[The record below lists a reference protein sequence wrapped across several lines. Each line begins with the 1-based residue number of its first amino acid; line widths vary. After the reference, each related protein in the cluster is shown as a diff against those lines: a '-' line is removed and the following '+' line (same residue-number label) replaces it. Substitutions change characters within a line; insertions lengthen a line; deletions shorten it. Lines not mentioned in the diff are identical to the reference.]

1 MTLAKEIKKT
11 QPGMNIEYL
20 KLKWKALCAT
30 TQTAN
35 MWDQG
40 TLPQAVF
47 NKVVD
52 HLVTWQA
59 WIKPH
64 AIMRKRLILYAL
76 NNTEGTAIVQGTLA
90 QVKMILQNYG
100 LRSAL
105 LMEGFIT
112 AGSRAIFL
120 PAIAQ
125 QAWTLRKAMEEFKEK
140 HGEMFPYIR
149 VFPLEG
155 SDKLNHRNYPDLYY
169 AAVSRAI
176 KNKELGPEG
185 QYIMT
190 EIATTIS
197 RKTIIDQAERTFRI
211 QPIMDETTKK
221 YLVDMGIDSIA
232 ARKRREE
239 EDEDI
244 EMEEPPRRRRT

>member
-1 MTLAKEIKKT
+1 MRPLKYLTCGSKT
-11 QPGMNIEYL
+11 PSSIFDKIIN
-20 KLKWKALCAT
+20 
-30 TQTAN
+30 
-35 MWDQG
+35 
-40 TLPQAVF
+40 
-47 NKVVD
+47 
-52 HLVTWQA
+52 HLLTWQA

-76 NNTEGTAIVQGTLA
+76 TNQEGIALVQGALS

-112 AGSRAIFL
+112 TGSRAIFL

-125 QAWTLRKAMEEFKEK
+125 QSWTLRKAMEELKNK

-155 SDKLNHRNYPDLYY
+155 AERLNHRNYPDLCY
-169 AAVSRAI
+169 AAVNRAI

-185 QYIMT
+185 QYVMT
-190 EIATTIS
+190 EITTTIP
-197 RKTIIDQAERTFRI
+197 KTTIIEQAERTFRI
-211 QPIMDETTKK
+211 QTVMDETTKR
-221 YLVDMGIDSIA
+221 YLQDLGIDPEAS
-232 ARKRREE
+232 RRRREE
-239 EDEDI
+239 YDEDD
-244 EMEEPPRRRRT
+244 EPTIRRRRM